1 MNDDRARW
9 FSGCQK
15 LRYFSSGSHVEA
27 TAMRTRLHF
36 QIVVKSDQNRFIQVP
51 GAIVLHRAGGVK
63 KNRVKLIKAILKT
76 ALHRCSAARVVFED
90 DDFFDHETGL
100 LEASVFLTPV

>member
-63 KNRVKLIKAILKT
+63 KKPRQTDKSDLED
-76 ALHRCSAARVVFED
+76 SAAS
-90 DDFFDHETGL
+90 L
-100 LEASVFLTPV
+100 LGGPRCLRG